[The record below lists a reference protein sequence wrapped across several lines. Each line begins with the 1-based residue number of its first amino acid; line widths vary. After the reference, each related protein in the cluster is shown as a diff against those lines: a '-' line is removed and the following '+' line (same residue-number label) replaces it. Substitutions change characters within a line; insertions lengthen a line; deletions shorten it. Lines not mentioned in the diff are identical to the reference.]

1 MPIIGLSEVRRLP
14 RLGKIHLGVKEINAK
29 GIEYP
34 KAVDYFVVPPEV
46 AEVYGE
52 KPTELD
58 IVIPT
63 EDPNIFFPQFYKQY
77 SNKRGLVCK
86 GDGATANRVEEKE
99 GELIEL
105 TCNPDTC
112 EFYLKDK
119 CKPVGNLLFV
129 LPEVKGFGVYQIDTS
144 SIHNIINLNSEIAL
158 LKNLL
163 GRISG
168 IPLKLTREVQKL
180 QQKGEI
186 RNIALIHIR
195 SPYSLTELQ
204 NNKKVLGKP
213 EPVSIEVPD
222 NDVPES
228 VPDEILPD
236 SAILEE
242 EKTTVTE
249 TEAKAKN
256 KLEED
261 KLIAHIENDKLVID
275 SNPNP
280 ESIPEP
286 IVKEPEKESA
296 GPIRKIATV
305 KPSDSK
311 ELIKEIYKLLTSR
324 RHTTIQ
330 GVITLLEKALPKYS
344 WKKIDNKVFQRMSVE
359 NLQKV
364 LDFLNEEDAVYLTPT
379 E

>member
-1 MPIIGLSEVRRLP
+1 MIIGLSEVRRLP

-29 GIEYP
+29 GVEYP
-34 KAVDYFVVPPEV
+34 KAVNYFVVPPEV

-86 GDGATANRVEEKE
+86 GDGATANRVGEND
-99 GELIEL
+99 GELAEL
-105 TCNPDTC
+105 TCNPVTC
-112 EFYLKDK
+112 EFYLKDD

-168 IPLKLTREVQKL
+168 IPLKLTREVQKI
-180 QQKGEI
+180 QQKGAI

-204 NNKKVLGKP
+204 NGKKALGKP

-228 VPDEILPD
+228 VPEEIE
-236 SAILEE
+236 SA
-242 EKTTVTE
+242 
-249 TEAKAKN
+249 
-256 KLEED
+256 ED
-261 KLIAHIENDKLVID
+261 NE
-275 SNPNP
+275 PNP
-280 ESIPEP
+280 EINPEP
-286 IVKEPEKESA
+286 VPEPVVKEPEKGKESA
-296 GPIRKIATV
+296 GPIRKIAAV

-324 RHTTIQ
+324 GHTTIQ
-330 GVITLLEKALPKYS
+330 GVITLLEKALPKHS
-344 WKKIDNKVFQRMSVE
+344 WKKIDNKVFQKMSVE

-364 LDFLNEEDAVYLTPT
+364 LDFLNEEDAVYLIPT
-379 E
+379 EEKEA